1 MSVLTIASYFP
12 FRRIK
17 IYRDALHISIFNNSF
32 NENWF
37 SDTIRSPLWVAIL
50 TVEREIPGVCAK
62 CVMVNP
68 NSDEPQ

>member
-1 MSVLTIASYFP
+1 
-12 FRRIK
+12 
-17 IYRDALHISIFNNSF
+17 
-32 NENWF
+32 
-37 SDTIRSPLWVAIL
+37 VAIL